1 MPTTHYE
8 TTITKR
14 MKKLNLLSY
23 EVSQNMLSLLE
34 VNAQKKENVPLSNA
48 LDRFLAQDIVA
59 KYNDPQFPTASMDGY
74 AIIHADQD
82 KKEITVLGFNP
93 AGNDESRIVAD
104 GTCIKTF
111 TGSKMPEGADTL
123 IQIENVN
130 AHDGK
135 ITIEEKVSKGASV
148 RPIGEGY
155 KAGDVLIKKGT
166 KIGFAEIGVMAGLN
180 TVMVS
185 VAVKPKVAVIAT
197 GSEILDLGEESD
209 NPAQIR
215 SSNNYTLAALF
226 EQAGADVIQLG
237 TVGDDKDSIMQTF
250 ENALCSAD
258 ILVSTGGVSV
268 GDYDFVKDIVPRLG
282 AEVIFQGV
290 GIKPGRHIM
299 VAEHEKK
306 FILALP
312 GFAYSSTV
320 TAILYTLPLIAKM
333 LGKKSPYTMVE
344 AKLSESFT
352 KRSPFT
358 EFTACNIVVEDG
370 EYFVN
375 FDGKKVGS
383 SAILTNMLDG
393 SALMISGEE
402 DKNLEEGTFVNVILL
417 ENF

>member
-1 MPTTHYE
+1 
-8 TTITKR
+8 
-14 MKKLNLLSY
+14 
-23 EVSQNMLSLLE
+23 MLDLLE
-34 VNAQKKENVPLSNA
+34 VNTSKNENVPLSTA
-48 LDRFLAQDIVA
+48 LGRVLAKDIIA
-59 KYNDPQFPTASMDGY
+59 ALNDPEFPTASMDGY
-74 AIIHADQD
+74 AVIHADLD
-82 KKEITVLGFNP
+82 TESIRILGDNP
-93 AGNDESRIVAD
+93 AGNNEIRIVTS

-111 TGSKMPEGADTL
+111 TGSKMPQGSDTL

-130 AHDGK
+130 AYEGK
-135 ITIEEKVSKGASV
+135 ISIEEKVPFGSSV

-155 KAGDVLIKKGT
+155 KAGDILIKKGT

-180 TVMVS
+180 IVMVN
-185 VAVKPKVAVIAT
+185 VAVRPRVAVIAT
-197 GSEILDLGEESD
+197 GSEILDLGVQSD

-226 EQAGADVIQLG
+226 EQAGAEVIQLG
-237 TVGDDKDSIMQTF
+237 TVGDDKDSIMKTF

-282 AEVIFQGV
+282 AEVAFKGV

-299 VAEHEKK
+299 IAQRESK

-320 TAILYTLPLIAKM
+320 TAMLYVLPLIAKM
-333 LGKKSPYTMVE
+333 QGRQKAFKTVA
-344 AKLSESFT
+344 AKLSENFT
-352 KRSPFT
+352 KRSRFT
-358 EFTACNIVVEDG
+358 EFTACNILVEDG
-370 EYFVN
+370 QYLVN

-383 SAILTNMLDG
+383 SAILTNMLNN

-402 DKNLEEGTFVNVILL
+402 DKNLEAGTFVNVILL

>member
-1 MPTTHYE
+1 MSF
-8 TTITKR
+8 
-14 MKKLNLLSY
+14 LSY
-23 EVSQNMLSLLE
+23 EVSQNMLNLLE
-34 VNAQKKENVPLSNA
+34 VNSNRSENVPLSSS
-48 LDRFLAQDIVA
+48 LGRVLAVDIVA

-74 AIIHADQD
+74 AVIHADLNR
-82 KKEITVLGFNP
+82 ESITILGDNP
-93 AGNDESRIVAD
+93 AGKNETRVVTE

-130 AHDGK
+130 DKDGK
-135 ITIEEKVSKGASV
+135 ITIEEKVPLGSSV
-148 RPIGEGY
+148 RPVGEGY

-180 TVMVS
+180 CVMVS
-185 VAVKPKVAVIAT
+185 VAIKPRVAVIAT
-197 GSEILDLGEESD
+197 GSEILDLGAESD

-226 EQAGADVIQLG
+226 EQAGAEVIQLG

-250 ENALCSAD
+250 ENALASAD

-282 AEVIFQGV
+282 AEVVFKGV

-299 VAEHEKK
+299 VAQRENK

-320 TAILYTLPLIAKM
+320 TSILFGFPLVSKM
-333 LGKKSPYTMVE
+333 LGKAKPYKTVE
-344 AKLSESFT
+344 AKLSEDFT
-352 KRSPFT
+352 KRSRFT
-358 EFTACNIVVEDG
+358 EFTACNVTIEDG
-370 EYFVN
+370 EYCVN

-383 SAILTNMLDG
+383 SAILTNMLND
-393 SALMISGEE
+393 SALMITGED

-417 ENF
+417 EDF